1 VSGGIPVSR
10 NLDLRALVRN
20 ILDETYYASPDTRF
34 VLAPGI
40 SASLTAVVRF

>member
-1 VSGGIPVSR
+1 VPVSR

-20 ILDETYYASPDTRF
+20 VFDETYYASPDTRF

-40 SASLTAVVRF
+40 SVSVTLVARF